1 MLEFIVEI
9 LGEFLLQAL
18 GEALMELGFH
28 SLAKPFRKPPNPWL
42 AALGYAIFGAL
53 AGGLSLLVLPAHL
66 TPAGIP
72 RLANLLLTPLAVG
85 LCMGAMGAW
94 RAKRGDSVLR
104 IDRFSYGYLFALTMA
119 LVRFQFAH

>member
-1 MLEFIVEI
+1 MLEFIVEV
-9 LGEFLLQAL
+9 LGEFLLQVL
-18 GEALMELGFH
+18 GEALLELGFH
-28 SLAKPFRKPPNPWL
+28 SLAEPFRKPPNPWL

-53 AGGLSLLVLPAHL
+53 AGGLSLLVFPAHL
-66 TPAGIP
+66 TPAGLP

-85 LCMGAMGAW
+85 LCMGAMGTW

-104 IDRFSYGYLFALTMA
+104 IDKFSYGYLFALIMA